1 MVIKYVQFGFFTPNN
16 FKILYYLSVAEETCS
31 NGIWIENLNNFS
43 LQQVF
48 SLKKNAVQ
56 QLQSLLTLHCHKLV
70 KSIKIRIFCDESVYF
85 EAVCC
90 SVNFLSQVFFVCLL
104 FLGMVMYANEVETKE
119 K

>member
-16 FKILYYLSVAEETCS
+16 FKMLYYLSVAEETCS

-56 QLQSLLTLHCHKLV
+56 QLQSLLPVTLHCHKLV
-70 KSIKIRIFCDESVYF
+70 KSIKIRIFCDESVYL

-90 SVNFLSQVFFVCLL
+90 S
-104 FLGMVMYANEVETKE
+104 
-119 K
+119 